1 MFKKIIISIACVTVS
16 LLSTATFAED
26 AVIADPAHYT
36 VEFENDHVRIIR
48 IKYGPGEKSVMHSH
62 GPNVAVFLSKSV
74 VRMTS
79 PDGTSRDE
87 PTEVGVAAWDN
98 AGEHLP
104 ENLSDEPL
112 EVVLVE
118 LKSQTP

>member
-1 MFKKIIISIACVTVS
+1 
-16 LLSTATFAED
+16 
-26 AVIADPAHYT
+26 
-36 VEFENDHVRIIR
+36 
-48 IKYGPGEKSVMHSH
+48 MHSH